1 MAIEIRQEQEGPF
14 KVLALAG
21 RLDTETAVD
30 VELAL
35 QDLLGAG
42 ERQFIIDLAGIG
54 YVSSAGLRVLLS
66 LAKQLDGGK
75 GTLRLCG
82 LNASVKQ
89 VFDVA
94 GFSKLFTIFPDRAS
108 ATKSLPSSA
117 TQAFK
122 AAQAAEAGPP
132 KPEAILAQKAA
143 VLMGIANKP
152 PAAYPQAAELARSA
166 ALLLG
171 VKPVAVAGTAP
182 APASK
187 AAAGKAAPARSA
199 PPSASAPA
207 AAPKK
212 QGGGMFDKLRGL
224 FGKR

>member
-14 KVLALAG
+14 KVLALSG

-30 VELAL
+30 VELSL
-35 QDLLGAG
+35 QDLLAVG

-94 GFSKLFTIFPDRAS
+94 GFSKLFTIIADRAT
-108 ATKSLPSSA
+108 ALKMLPP
-117 TQAFK
+117 T
-122 AAQAAEAGPP
+122 
-132 KPEAILAQKAA
+132 
-143 VLMGIANKP
+143 
-152 PAAYPQAAELARSA
+152 
-166 ALLLG
+166 
-171 VKPVAVAGTAP
+171 
-182 APASK
+182 
-187 AAAGKAAPARSA
+187 
-199 PPSASAPA
+199 
-207 AAPKK
+207 
-212 QGGGMFDKLRGL
+212 LRGECRRRRVCSDR
-224 FGKR
+224 FQARG

>member
-14 KVLALAG
+14 KVLALSG

-75 GTLRLCG
+75 GTLRLCA

-94 GFSKLFTIFPDRAS
+94 GFSKLFTIFPDRAG

-122 AAQAAEAGPP
+122 AAQAAQAGPP

-143 VLMGIANKP
+143 VLMGIPVKP
-152 PAAYPQAAELARSA
+152 PVAYPQGAELARSA

-171 VKPVAVAGTAP
+171 VKPAPAAGAAP
-182 APASK
+182 APK
-187 AAAGKAAPARSA
+187 AAAAPRPAPAA
-199 PPSASAPA
+199 KPA
-207 AAPKK
+207 AAPKPAAAAPAK
-212 QGGGMFDKLRGL
+212 QGGVLDKLRGL
-224 FGKR
+224 FGGKR